1 MKKSVFEVLERLNDK
16 GYEAYLVGGA
26 VRNFLLGMQIHDY
39 DITTNA
45 DPNAIKL
52 IFDDYPQYDI
62 GRKLGTVAIK
72 VDGEK
77 LEITP
82 FRKEGKYSDHRHPE
96 DITYTDRLEDDL
108 KRRDFTVNA
117 LCMDKDQRIIDLYHG
132 IEDLNDHIIRAIGN
146 PNTRFNEDALRI
158 LRALRFKTKL
168 GFEIEKETE
177 ESLFTNKDLL
187 KQISMERKRD
197 ELMEILSYPGSFRI
211 LRGYKEIFDTFIK
224 LESIDKEVNNYSD
237 PLYALSYLYENNE
250 FNLKE
255 LKLSKEQ
262 IGLIKILSSFRN
274 LNMNDNYIFTSSF
287 ANNYPMDCLRYLE
300 QNCGI
305 DYREKYE
312 KLKEF
317 IIQLNDLDIDG
328 NALMNMGY
336 SGKKIGE
343 TKEKLLDLVHQ
354 QKLCNKRDILIQ
366 YIEQNSL

>member
-1 MKKSVFEVLERLNDK
+1 MKKSVFEVLERLNNK

-26 VRNFLLGMQIHDY
+26 VRNFLLGMEIHDY
-39 DITTNA
+39 DITTSA
-45 DPNAIKL
+45 DPNAVKL

-146 PNTRFNEDALRI
+146 PDTRFNEDALRI

-177 ESLFTNKDLL
+177 ESLFRNRDLL
-187 KQISMERKRD
+187 KHISMERKRD
-197 ELMEILSYPGSFRI
+197 ELIEILSYPGSFRI
-211 LRGYKEIFDTFIK
+211 LRGYKEIFDTFIE
-224 LESIDKEVNNYSD
+224 LNNIDKDINNFSD
-237 PLYALSYLYENNE
+237 PLYALAYLYENNE

-262 IGLIKILSSFRN
+262 IDLIKVLSSFKN
-274 LNMNDNYIFTSSF
+274 LNMDDEYTFISSL

-300 QNCGI
+300 QNYGI

-312 KLKEF
+312 ELKDY

-328 NALMNMGY
+328 NTLMDMGFE
-336 SGKKIGE
+336 GKKIAE
-343 TKEKLLDLVHQ
+343 VKMKLLKLVHMR
-354 QKLCNKRDILIQ
+354 KICNERDVLLK
-366 YIEQNSL
+366 YIKQNSL